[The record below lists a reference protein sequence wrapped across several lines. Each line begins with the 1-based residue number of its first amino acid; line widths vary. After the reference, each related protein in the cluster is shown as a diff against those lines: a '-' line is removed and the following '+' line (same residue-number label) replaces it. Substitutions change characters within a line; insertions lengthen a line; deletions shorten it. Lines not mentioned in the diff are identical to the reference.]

1 MEIQINNSKPV
12 VATLG
17 RLLLASLFL
26 LSGFGKI
33 ADPAGT
39 MGYISSVGLPFPH
52 LTYAI
57 ALAVEIAGGLALVVG
72 FQTRAVALVV
82 AVYSVVAAVA
92 FHRNFADLNQMVH
105 FLKNI
110 AIAGGLLQVIAF
122 GAGALS
128 IDARRSSSAK

>member
-1 MEIQINNSKPV
+1 MNNSKPV

-39 MGYISSVGLPFPH
+39 MGYISSVGLPFPQ
-52 LTYAI
+52 LAYAI

-72 FQTRAVALVV
+72 FQTRAVALVI

-92 FHRNFADLNQMVH
+92 FHRNLTDLNQMVH

-122 GAGALS
+122 GAGAIS
-128 IDARRSSSAK
+128 VDARRSSSAK

>member
-1 MEIQINNSKPV
+1 MNNSKPV

-92 FHRNFADLNQMVH
+92 FHRNLTDLNQMVH

-122 GAGALS
+122 GAGAIS
-128 IDARRSSSAK
+128 VDARRSSSAK

>member
-1 MEIQINNSKPV
+1 VEIQINNSKPV

>member
-1 MEIQINNSKPV
+1 MNNSKPV

-72 FQTRAVALVV
+72 FHTRAVALVV